1 MDRNKTARFEMSE
14 TLKTLLKILLLF
26 ASAGIPYYF
35 RFVLSMEVALA
46 DFLYALIILLVL
58 WWPTGG
64 TIAALSLSVLLIM
77 PHLFTEPS
85 TPLLHDLQRSLT
97 LFAVAL
103 LMSGLTRQAK
113 DAEQEIR
120 QRSQELSAL
129 NAIASTASQSLD
141 LDEILKA
148 TLDKVLETIGGEAG
162 AIYLLD
168 QGNNSLV
175 AKVYRGVSP
184 EFVEERMRWDEG
196 LARRGLRSG
205 EPIVVEDIS
214 KEPGLTRMAARRE
227 GLRSYV
233 GVPLK
238 SKDKVL
244 GMMNVITRRPRRFA
258 PRDVELLTSVGNQIG
273 VAIENARLYEAA
285 QREVTER
292 KRMEEEL
299 RKAYHDLRGSQAKLI
314 QSEKLAATGRLA
326 ASVAH
331 EINNPLQGISNYLS
345 AISRQVVEE
354 DPLHED
360 LEMVKLGFERISEI
374 VRRLR
379 AFYRPA
385 DEAMAPTDIN
395 GVVKRVLALLGHQL
409 SLGKVAVKTGLA
421 EQELPVL
428 GSAGQLEQVL
438 VNLVVNAQDAMP
450 QGGELMVRTALRED
464 MVQLQVSD
472 TGHGIGKEQM
482 SRLFEPFSS
491 GKEGEGLGLGLW
503 ISHNIIEG
511 HGGHIE
517 VESQLGQGTTF
528 IASLPAY
535 LKEKRRATWKD
546 KAKSSS

>member
-1 MDRNKTARFEMSE
+1 MSR
-14 TLKTLLKILLLF
+14 TLKALLRILLLL
-26 ASAGIPYYF
+26 ASTGIPYYF
-35 RFVLSMEVALA
+35 RFVLGMEVALA
-46 DFLYALIILLVL
+46 DLLYALIILLVL

-64 TIAALSLSVLLIM
+64 TLAALSLGLLLIIS
-77 PHLFTEPS
+77 HLFTEPS
-85 TPLLHDLQRSLT
+85 TPLLHDLQRGLT

-103 LMSGLTRQAK
+103 LMSGLSKQTK
-113 DAEQEIR
+113 EAEQEIR

-129 NAIASTASQSLD
+129 NAVVSTASQSLD

-148 TLDKVLETIGGEAG
+148 TFDKVLETIGGEAG

-168 QGNNSLV
+168 QGNNNLV
-175 AKVYRGVSP
+175 VKVYRGVSP
-184 EFVEERMRWDEG
+184 ELVEETIGWDGG
-196 LARRGLRSG
+196 LAGRRLRSG

-214 KEPGLTRMAARRE
+214 KEPELTRIAATGK
-227 GLRSYV
+227 GLRSYI

-244 GMMNVITRRPRRFA
+244 GVINVITSRPRRFA

-292 KRMEEEL
+292 KRLEEEL
-299 RKAYHDLRGSQAKLI
+299 RKAYSDLRDSQAKLI

-345 AISRQVVEE
+345 AISQQVAEE
-354 DPLHED
+354 HPLHED

-385 DEAMAPTDIN
+385 EERMEPTDIN
-395 GVVKRVLALLGHQL
+395 GVVERVLALLGHQL
-409 SLGKVAVKTGLA
+409 SLGKVEVKTELA
-421 EQELPVL
+421 EQELLVL

-464 MVQLQVSD
+464 MVQLQVLD
-472 TGHGIGKEQM
+472 TGYGIGEEQM
-482 SRLFEPFSS
+482 SRLFELFSS
-491 GKEGEGLGLGLW
+491 GKEGKGLGVGLW

-517 VESQLGQGTTF
+517 VESQVGQGTTF
-528 IASLPAY
+528 TVSLPAY
-535 LKEKRRATWKD
+535 LKEKGRATWKD

>member
-1 MDRNKTARFEMSE
+1 LKGKAVDRNKTARFEMSE

-46 DFLYALIILLVL
+46 DLLYALIILLVL

-64 TIAALSLSVLLIM
+64 TVAALSLSVLLIM
-77 PHLFTEPS
+77 SHLFTEPS
-85 TPLLHDLQRSLT
+85 TPLRHDLQRSLT

-103 LMSGLTRQAK
+103 LMSSLSRQAK
-113 DAEQEIR
+113 DAEQEVR

-168 QGNNSLV
+168 QGNNNLV
-175 AKVYRGVSP
+175 AKVYRGISP
-184 EFVEERMRWDEG
+184 EFVEETMRWDRG

-214 KEPGLTRMAARRE
+214 KEPGLTRMAATRE
-227 GLRSYV
+227 DLRSYI

-244 GMMNVITRRPRRFA
+244 GMMNVIARRPRRFA

-326 ASVAH
+326 ASMAH

-421 EQELPVL
+421 EQDLPVL

-450 QGGELMVRTALRED
+450 QGGELMVRTALHED

-517 VESQLGQGTTF
+517 VESQVGQGTTF
-528 IASLPAY
+528 IVSLPAY
-535 LKEKRRATWKD
+535 L
-546 KAKSSS
+546 